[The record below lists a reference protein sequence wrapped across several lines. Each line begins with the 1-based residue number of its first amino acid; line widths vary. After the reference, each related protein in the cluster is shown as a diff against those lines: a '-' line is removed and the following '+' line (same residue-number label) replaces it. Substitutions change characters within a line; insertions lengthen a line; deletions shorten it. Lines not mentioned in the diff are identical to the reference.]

1 MAVRPYG
8 NGAGGSRGASH
19 PLSHTSPPF
28 PLPHPPLV
36 TPSDRVFPRRTSAF
50 RELIATR
57 FPWDR
62 WARIVRDRGVTVER
76 PAREPHPEYPHIIY
90 PLDYGFVGGT
100 IGTDGDAVDAF
111 LGTADT
117 GLVGLI
123 LTRDYRRGDREAKL
137 LVDCTA
143 SEVYTAHGFIN
154 YDRTLLD
161 GLLVL
166 RRPMHTLWPDAPD
179 SAESGP

>member
-1 MAVRPYG
+1 VLPT
-8 NGAGGSRGASH
+8 
-19 PLSHTSPPF
+19 LSPTPHPPF